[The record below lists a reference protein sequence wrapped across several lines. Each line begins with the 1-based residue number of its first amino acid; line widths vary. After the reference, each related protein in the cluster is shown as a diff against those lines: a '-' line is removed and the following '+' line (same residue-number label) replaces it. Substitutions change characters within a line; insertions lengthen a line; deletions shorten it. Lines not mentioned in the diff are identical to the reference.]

1 MTFTRKVSLITG
13 VAFIITFVA
22 SIPAA
27 FYFYAPVLDN
37 ADYILGAGAD
47 TRVGWGAVLEVILVV
62 ANIATAV
69 VLYPVVKRQNEGVAL
84 GYVAARTFE
93 STMIAVGII
102 AMLAVVTL
110 RQEVAGAADAASS
123 VALGQSLVAVHDWT
137 FLLGPGILPGIGNG
151 LLLGYLMYRSE
162 LVPKG
167 MAVLGMVAGTLLIAS
182 AIPDPAW
189 CVRGRVRAA
198 GHRDGPGVRLGGVP
212 GHLPH
217 VQGVQ
222 GGRPAEARVRDRR
235 AGRRHRFPDGTAASG
250 IDSST
255 ASAGE
260 AGGAQRHRRPRPRPC
275 VASDAR

>member
-1 MTFTRKVSLITG
+1 MSFTRKVSLITG
-13 VAFIITFVA
+13 VAFLITFAA

-47 TRVGWGAVLEVILVV
+47 TRIGWGAVLEVILVV

-69 VLYPVVKRQNEGVAL
+69 ALYPVVKRQNEGLAL

-93 STMIAVGII
+93 STMIAVGVI

-110 RQEVAGAADAASS
+110 RQEVAGAVDAAAS
-123 VALGQSLVAVHDWT
+123 VALGQALVAVHDWT
-137 FLLGPGILPGIGNG
+137 FLLGPGMVGIWNG

-182 AIPDPAW
+182 AIPILLGVYEAGSAPQVIATAPEFVWELFLGIYLTFKGFRPAGL
-189 CVRGRVRAA
+189 R
-198 GHRDGPGVRLGGVP
+198 RLGFETGESA
-212 GHLPH
+212 
-217 VQGVQ
+217 
-222 GGRPAEARVRDRR
+222 PA
-235 AGRRHRFPDGTAASG
+235 TAAKSELR
-250 IDSST
+250 S
-255 ASAGE
+255 
-260 AGGAQRHRRPRPRPC
+260 
-275 VASDAR
+275 VA

>member
-1 MTFTRKVSLITG
+1 MSFTRKVSLITG
-13 VAFIITFVA
+13 VAFLITFAA

-47 TRVGWGAVLEVILVV
+47 TRIGWGAFLEVILVV

-69 VLYPVVKRQNEGVAL
+69 ALYPVVKRQNEGLAL

-110 RQEVAGAADAASS
+110 RQEVAGAVDAASS

-167 MAVLGMVAGTLLIAS
+167 MAVAGDGRRHPADRFG
-182 AIPDPAW
+182 DPHHPW
-189 CVRGRVRAA
+189 RVRGGVRTA
-198 GHRDGPGVRLGGVP
+198 GHRDRPGIRLGAVP

-222 GGRPAEARVRDRR
+222 GGWPAQARFRDRR
-235 AGRRHRFPDGTAASG
+235 VRYPDRCQERAA
-250 IDSST
+250 I
-255 ASAGE
+255 
-260 AGGAQRHRRPRPRPC
+260 GGVMSVGPRATTTRALS
-275 VASDAR
+275 VA

>member
-1 MTFTRKVSLITG
+1 MTTGQVIARLEQRPGLTTEEGIMSFTRKVSLITG

-27 FYFYAPVLDN
+27 FYFYSPVLNN

-47 TRVGWGAVLEVILVV
+47 TRVAWGALLEIILVV

-93 STMIAVGII
+93 SVMIAVGLI
-102 AMLAVVTL
+102 AMLAVVTM
-110 RQEVAGAADAASS
+110 RQELVGAANAASS
-123 VALGQSLVAVHDWT
+123 VALGQSLVAIHDWT

-182 AIPDPAW
+182 AVPIVLGVYDAGSAPQVIATAPEFVWEAFL
-189 CVRGRVRAA
+189 GIYLTFKGFRAA
-198 GHRDGPGVRLGGVP
+198 GLRKLGFETGDSA
-212 GHLPH
+212 
-217 VQGVQ
+217 
-222 GGRPAEARVRDRR
+222 PAV
-235 AGRRHRFPDGTAASG
+235 
-250 IDSST
+250 SST
-255 ASAGE
+255 SE
-260 AGGAQRHRRPRPRPC
+260 LRS
-275 VASDAR
+275 VA

>member
-1 MTFTRKVSLITG
+1 MSFTRKVSLITG

-27 FYFYAPVLDN
+27 FYFYSPVLDH

-47 TRVGWGAVLEVILVV
+47 TRIGWGAFLEVILVV

-69 VLYPVVKRQNEGVAL
+69 ALYPVVKRQNEGVAL

-93 STMIAVGII
+93 SAMIAVGII
-102 AMLAVVTL
+102 AMLAVVTM
-110 RQEVAGAADAASS
+110 RQDLAAAAAAASA

-167 MAVLGMVAGTLLIAS
+167 MAMLGMVAGALLIAS
-182 AIPDPAW
+182 AIPILLGVYDAGSAPQVIATAPEFVW
-189 CVRGRVRAA
+189 EAFLGIYLTFWGFRKAGLRKLGFENGEAA
-198 GHRDGPGVRLGGVP
+198 ST
-212 GHLPH
+212 
-217 VQGVQ
+217 
-222 GGRPAEARVRDRR
+222 
-235 AGRRHRFPDGTAASG
+235 TAAKSELR
-250 IDSST
+250 S
-255 ASAGE
+255 
-260 AGGAQRHRRPRPRPC
+260 
-275 VASDAR
+275 VA

>member
-1 MTFTRKVSLITG
+1 MSFTRKVSLITG
-13 VAFIITFVA
+13 VAFLITFAA

-47 TRVGWGAVLEVILVV
+47 TRIGWGAVLEVILVV

-69 VLYPVVKRQNEGVAL
+69 ALYPVVKRQNEGLAL

-110 RQEVAGAADAASS
+110 RQEVAAAVDAAAS

-137 FLLGPGILPGIGNG
+137 FLLGPGMVGIWNG

-167 MAVLGMVAGTLLIAS
+167 MAALGMIAGTLLIAS
-182 AIPDPAW
+182 SIPIML
-189 CVRGRVRAA
+189 
-198 GHRDGPGVRLGGVP
+198 GVY
-212 GHLPH
+212 
-217 VQGVQ
+217 
-222 GGRPAEARVRDRR
+222 
-235 AGRRHRFPDGTAASG
+235 
-250 IDSST
+250 
-255 ASAGE
+255 E
-260 AGGAQRHRRPRPRPC
+260 AGSAPQVIATAPEFVWELFLGIYLTF
-275 VASDAR
+275 

>member
-1 MTFTRKVSLITG
+1 MNPTRRVALITG
-13 VAFIITFVA
+13 VAFLITFAA

-47 TRVGWGAVLEVILVV
+47 TRIGWGTVLEVILVV

-69 VLYPVVKRQNEGVAL
+69 ALYPVVKRQNEGLAL

-110 RQEVAGAADAASS
+110 RQEIAGAVDAAAS
-123 VALGQSLVAVHDWT
+123 VALGQALVAVHDWT
-137 FLLGPGILPGIGNG
+137 FLLGPGMVGIWNG

-162 LVPKG
+162 LVPKS

-182 AIPDPAW
+182 AIPILLGVYEAGSAPQVIATAPEFIW
-189 CVRGRVRAA
+189 ELFLGIYLTLKGFRAT
-198 GHRDGPGVRLGGVP
+198 GLRKLGLAPDESAVAAP
-212 GHLPH
+212 PTTEL
-217 VQGVQ
+217 
-222 GGRPAEARVRDRR
+222 RPAA
-235 AGRRHRFPDGTAASG
+235 
-250 IDSST
+250 
-255 ASAGE
+255 
-260 AGGAQRHRRPRPRPC
+260 
-275 VASDAR
+275 

>member
-1 MTFTRKVSLITG
+1 MITTGQVMRSARAAAGPIEQEGIMSFTRKVSLITG
-13 VAFIITFVA
+13 VAFLITFAA
-22 SIPAA
+22 SIPAV

-47 TRVGWGAVLEVILVV
+47 TRIGWGAVLEVILVV

-69 VLYPVVKRQNEGVAL
+69 ALYPVVKRQNEGLAL

-102 AMLAVVTL
+102 ATLAVVTL
-110 RQEVAGAADAASS
+110 RQEVAGAVDAAAS
-123 VALGQSLVAVHDWT
+123 VALGQALVAVHDWT
-137 FLLGPGILPGIGNG
+137 FLLGPGMVGIWNG

-182 AIPDPAW
+182 AIPILLG
-189 CVRGRVRAA
+189 VLRGGVRAA
-198 GHRDGPGVRLGGVP
+198 GHRDGPGIRLGTVP

-222 GGRPAEARVRDRR
+222 EVRPAEAR
-235 AGRRHRFPDGTAASG
+235 P
-250 IDSST
+250 
-255 ASAGE
+255 
-260 AGGAQRHRRPRPRPC
+260 
-275 VASDAR
+275 

>member
-1 MTFTRKVSLITG
+1 M
-13 VAFIITFVA
+13 
-22 SIPAA
+22 
-27 FYFYAPVLDN
+27 
-37 ADYILGAGAD
+37 
-47 TRVGWGAVLEVILVV
+47 V

-93 STMIAVGII
+93 STMIAVGLI

-110 RQEVAGAADAASS
+110 RQELAGAVDAASS
-123 VALGQSLVAVHDWT
+123 VALGQALVAVHDWT

-167 MAVLGMVAGTLLIAS
+167 MAVVGMIAGTLLIAS
-182 AIPDPAW
+182 AIPILLG
-189 CVRGRVRAA
+189 VYEA
-198 GHRDGPGVRLGGVP
+198 GSAPQVIATVPEFVWEAVP

-222 GGRPAEARVRDRR
+222 GGRPAQARVRDRR
-235 AGRRHRFPDGTAASG
+235 VCLRDRCQERAAIGGVTSVG
-250 IDSST
+250 PRAT
-255 ASAGE
+255 PTRALSA
-260 AGGAQRHRRPRPRPC
+260 A
-275 VASDAR
+275 